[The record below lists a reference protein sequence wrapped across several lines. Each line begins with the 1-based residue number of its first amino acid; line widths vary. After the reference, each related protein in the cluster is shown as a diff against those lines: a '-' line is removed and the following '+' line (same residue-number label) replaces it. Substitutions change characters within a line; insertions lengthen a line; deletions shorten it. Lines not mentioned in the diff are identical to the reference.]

1 MDEERRV
8 VCRENQGLADYV
20 LQKKREYADKPKG
33 LSENLE
39 RTFLKAYRSVCD
51 SKDPVTTLKDLSHLK
66 YVSFFPF
73 LSSSLFSLLGFS
85 VILV

>member
-8 VCRENQGLADYV
+8 LCPENQGLADHV

-39 RTFLKAYRSVCD
+39 RTFIKAYRNVCD
-51 SKDPVTTLKDLSHLK
+51 SKDPITTLKDLSHIK
-66 YVSFFPF
+66 YVS
-73 LSSSLFSLLGFS
+73 
-85 VILV
+85 